1 MVIELDETR
10 DHVTSLDC
18 GAQLHG
24 GAGERRLVGQAPV
37 VAGTLDAGSRRKEAQ
52 KSRKSN
58 FELEEEERK
67 PQRRDSRGECVITGV
82 RRMFG
87 LVLSTGTACIP
98 GEGPIGS
105 VDLGRLS
112 LPPRPR
118 AGPVQMHNNLRNCA
132 LIVYRDGVTSFVSVE

>member
-67 PQRRDSRGECVITGV
+67 PQRRHSRGECVITGV
-82 RRMFG
+82 
-87 LVLSTGTACIP
+87 LPYVWAC
-98 GEGPIGS
+98 
-105 VDLGRLS
+105 
-112 LPPRPR
+112 
-118 AGPVQMHNNLRNCA
+118 A
-132 LIVYRDGVTSFVSVE
+132 

>member
-10 DHVTSLDC
+10 DHVTSSDC

-24 GAGERRLVGQAPV
+24 GAGERQLVGQAPV

-82 RRMFG
+82 CRMFG
-87 LVLSTGTACIP
+87 LVLSTSTACIP
-98 GEGPIGS
+98 GRGP
-105 VDLGRLS
+105 LT
-112 LPPRPR
+112 
-118 AGPVQMHNNLRNCA
+118 QW
-132 LIVYRDGVTSFVSVE
+132 T

>member
-10 DHVTSLDC
+10 DHVTSSDC

-24 GAGERRLVGQAPV
+24 GAGERRLAGQAPV
-37 VAGTLDAGSRRKEAQ
+37 IAGTLDAGSRRKEAQ

-67 PQRRDSRGECVITGV
+67 PQGRHSRGECVLTGV
-82 RRMFG
+82 CRMFG
-87 LVLSTGTACIP
+87 LVLSTSTACIP

-118 AGPVQMHNNLRNCA
+118 AGPVQMHSNLRNCA
-132 LIVYRDGVTSFVSVE
+132 LIVYRDGGTSFVSVE